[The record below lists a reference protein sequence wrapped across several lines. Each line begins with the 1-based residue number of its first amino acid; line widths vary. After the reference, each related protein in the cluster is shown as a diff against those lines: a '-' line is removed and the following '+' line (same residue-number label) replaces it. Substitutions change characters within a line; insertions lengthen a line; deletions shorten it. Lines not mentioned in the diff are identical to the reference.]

1 MNAMSPESGVGEFN
15 PAPYR
20 PDTHLADAINDAIC
34 NSEIHGGVELSELA
48 PGAVVEVT
56 TRHHTYTLEN
66 RGDGDVLICGH
77 PMYCPEPVLVRF
89 HGSTW
94 GTPLIRRRFF
104 GVFLRWLVHPR
115 APIEPNAIANPA
127 THHLGKRRLA
137 NLRVDIPQ
145 RHLDRAIRLQ
155 QFPVPRR
162 RFIGREM
169 RMEFRHPVFGVL
181 LTSHV
186 SEIRELPPSGL
197 A

>member
-94 GTPLIRRRFF
+94 GTPLIRRRF
-104 GVFLRWLVHPR
+104 
-115 APIEPNAIANPA
+115 
-127 THHLGKRRLA
+127 
-137 NLRVDIPQ
+137 
-145 RHLDRAIRLQ
+145 
-155 QFPVPRR
+155 
-162 RFIGREM
+162 IGREM